1 MSCSRRDFAKAVL
14 TSIPATSALL
24 AGEALAA
31 QSSAAQSESTSTRM
45 QGCTAGDFNS
55 KIAGVQIG
63 VIVPYSY
70 HGLPG
75 DAESIL
81 ASLIENGINGCE
93 MQSETA
99 EPYAGAPEQPNV
111 FQMLAARGIRGGNV
125 AQLSPEDQAKV
136 KSAAEAL
143 EKWRQ
148 AAPMSK
154 FEALHAMYAKAGV
167 RIYGFKLQLEPGMP
181 DWEFDYAF
189 NVAKTLGADQLTMEM
204 PMRDANGT
212 PVRGDQLPRNS
223 NAKRDD
229 DLTARIG
236 KFADKHRMMVGYH
249 AHLDAT
255 PTFWDVPMSQSQHNG
270 INIDV
275 GHYVAAGNRD
285 VVEFIRKNHARITS
299 IHVKDR
305 KYDGGPNEM
314 WGQGDTPL
322 DQIFALMRD
331 EHYTFPASIE
341 LEYKIPDG
349 SNSAIEIGRCVAWS
363 KDVLVRPHP
372 FGKSA

>member
-1 MSCSRRDFAKAVL
+1 MDYSRRDFGKAILNTIPTVL
-14 TSIPATSALL
+14 LTA
-24 AGEALAA
+24 EAVVVAVGVSTQAA
-31 QSSAAQSESTSTRM
+31 QSNAT
-45 QGCTAGDFNS
+45 TARTTANFSS
-55 KIAGVQIG
+55 KFAGVQIG

-70 HGLPG
+70 HGLSG

-81 ASLIENGINGCE
+81 NDLVENGINACE
-93 MQSETA
+93 MQSELA

-111 FQMLAARGIRGGNV
+111 FAMLSARGLRGGNA
-125 AQLSPEDQAKV
+125 AQLPAEDQASV
-136 KSAAEAL
+136 KLAAEAL
-143 EKWRQ
+143 QKWRQ
-148 AAPMSK
+148 MAPISK
-154 FEALHAMYAKAGV
+154 FEALRAMYTKTGV
-167 RIYGFKLQLEPGMP
+167 RIYGLKLQLEPGMP

-204 PMRDANGT
+204 PMRDADGN
-212 PVRGDQLPRNS
+212 PVRGDQLPAHS
-223 NAKRDD
+223 TAKRDD

-255 PTFWDVPMSQSQHNG
+255 PTFWDVPMSQSQYNG

-275 GHYVAAGNRD
+275 GHYVAAGNHD
-285 VVEFIRKNHARITS
+285 VVEFVRKNHARITS

-305 KYDGGPNEM
+305 KFDGGPNQM

-322 DQIFALMRD
+322 EQILDLMRD
-331 EHYTFPASIE
+331 EHYTFPATIE

-349 SNSAIEIGRCVAWS
+349 SNSAIEIARCVAWS
-363 KDVLVRPHP
+363 KDALLRPHP